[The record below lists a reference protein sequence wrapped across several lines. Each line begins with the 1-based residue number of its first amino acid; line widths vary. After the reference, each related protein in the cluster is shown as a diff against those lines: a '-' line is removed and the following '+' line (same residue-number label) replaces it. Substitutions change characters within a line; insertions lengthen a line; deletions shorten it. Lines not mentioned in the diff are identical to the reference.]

1 MVGIGKRRV
10 RLNHFL
16 DKEIEM
22 GKRSIRGII
31 TKKGAPKLKKTMS
44 HSTYTA
50 KRHPNSKRVRN
61 GQD

>member
-1 MVGIGKRRV
+1 MNREMSG
-10 RLNHFL
+10 L
-16 DKEIEM
+16 M

-31 TKKGAPKLKKTMS
+31 TKRGAPRLKKTMS

-61 GQD
+61 GQN